1 MIVLYLYIGVLLSN
15 EKEGTTDTYNE
26 IAKSTKLYV
35 EPKKSE
41 TKFRNRQSEQ
51 VLPMRGRN

>member
-15 EKEGTTDTYNE
+15 EKEGTTDTYE